1 MNFLI
6 SNCIYCYEIRGGFI
20 ILVND
25 KLQIVPWKSLYYE
38 GEYEVNM
45 ITDDKI
51 HVKLKPYEL
60 QLLASNIEIQLM
72 YEKELYVTFD
82 QLHSVRLMNYS
93 EQTSI

>member
-1 MNFLI
+1 
-6 SNCIYCYEIRGGFI
+6 
-20 ILVND
+20 VND

-45 ITDDKI
+45 ISDDKI

-82 QLHSVRLMNYS
+82 KLISVRLMS
-93 EQTSI
+93 HREQTSI

>member
-6 SNCIYCYEIRGGFI
+6 YNCIYCYEIRGGNI

-45 ITDDKI
+45 ISDDKI

-82 QLHSVRLMNYS
+82 KLISVRLMS
-93 EQTSI
+93 HREQTSI